1 MQDIGKR
8 LEEERKWVSSRFL
21 KIVPEIKRGTS
32 WWGEGVSMITMK
44 D

>member
-8 LEEERKWVSSRFL
+8 LEEERKWASSRFL
-21 KIVPEIKRGTS
+21 IPEIKTGTS
-32 WWGEGVSMITMK
+32 WWGEGVSMITIK

>member
-8 LEEERKWVSSRFL
+8 LEEERKKVSGRFL

-32 WWGEGVSMITMK
+32 WWGEVSA
-44 D
+44 